1 MNQQTSEDQRDT
13 GGAGGLKEQYR
24 GADLTQ
30 LNFHY
35 IHVQVASLCVRMHAD
50 TRDDERTCRKTHWPY
65 RKWLLRWHFRVRAIC
80 ARAIAGDVHPSRVRT
95 EADRLRHVHEQI
107 VYLQGQINNRM
118 YDATQAM
125 HRLQMTWQQLAE
137 WWLPPRKHHLRW
149 KIPGDEPPQALP
161 QDSQDY
167 RIYAASLVLYISYTC
182 L

>member
-1 MNQQTSEDQRDT
+1 MLTSRN
-13 GGAGGLKEQYR
+13 
-24 GADLTQ
+24 LTFTTSMSR
-30 LNFHY
+30 L
-35 IHVQVASLCVRMHAD
+35 
-50 TRDDERTCRKTHWPY
+50 
-65 RKWLLRWHFRVRAIC
+65 
-80 ARAIAGDVHPSRVRT
+80 HPSACECMLTHEMMNGHAGKHTDHIASGSCDDTFGCGRFVPGPLQVMCTQAEVRT